1 MTDPKECPFC
11 RYDADMRDRTFYER
25 LNWFAILADPPNMS
39 GHVVLAVKGAEV
51 CPRAL
56 TADVLRG
63 LDVALADVMRIL
75 QVHHHPKHILLSSLR
90 VQDPHFH
97 VHLFPVS
104 EDAEQRW
111 RDSKGSEYEAGHFH
125 EFLGDQ
131 ERAAFRDQAL
141 ERLTNGWSTAEQ
153 RLERTS
159 RLTPHAAALR
169 HCWRQINRQNG
180 PAIS

>member
-1 MTDPKECPFC
+1 
-11 RYDADMRDRTFYER
+11 
-25 LNWFAILADPPNMS
+25 
-39 GHVVLAVKGAEV
+39 
-51 CPRAL
+51 
-56 TADVLRG
+56 
-63 LDVALADVMRIL
+63 
-75 QVHHHPKHILLSSLR
+75 
-90 VQDPHFH
+90 